1 MDDGTLVVRS
11 LPRSPRSPRSPP
23 PRRRRFAS
31 SSPSALTTPA
41 PLTVALRFFVRARVV
56 FVVAFVVVVPAR
68 GKISETFLFLF
79 FFVVFLVV
87 VSLVVVVVAPRVI
100 LPVVVRARDSTDD
113 DPHVFRVVFLVVV
126 SLLFRCDGSMCMYKE

>member
-41 PLTVALRFFVRARVV
+41 PLTVALRFFVGARVA
-56 FVVAFVVVVPAR
+56 FVVAFAFVVPAR
-68 GKISETFLFLF
+68 GKISETFLF
-79 FFVVFLVV
+79 FFVVF
-87 VSLVVVVVAPRVI
+87 LVVVVVAPRVI
-100 LPVVVRARDSTDD
+100 LPVVVRVRD
-113 DPHVFRVVFLVVV
+113 
-126 SLLFRCDGSMCMYKE
+126 

>member
-1 MDDGTLVVRS
+1 MDDGTLVVRP
-11 LPRSPRSPRSPP
+11 LPRSPRSPRSP

-41 PLTVALRFFVRARVV
+41 PLTVALRFFVRARVA
-56 FVVAFVVVVPAR
+56 FVVAFVVVVVVPAR
-68 GKISETFLFLF
+68 GKISETFLF

-100 LPVVVRARDSTDD
+100 LPVVVRVRD
-113 DPHVFRVVFLVVV
+113 
-126 SLLFRCDGSMCMYKE
+126 

>member
-68 GKISETFLFLF
+68 GKISETLFF

-100 LPVVVRARDSTDD
+100 LPVVVRVRD
-113 DPHVFRVVFLVVV
+113 
-126 SLLFRCDGSMCMYKE
+126 